1 MPFGSIINETIVM
14 EIKQDENQ
22 KKGKFY
28 YEEEG
33 KQLAE
38 MTYTY
43 AGDDKIIIDHTEVDD
58 SLRGKGVG
66 YKLVE
71 AAVHFA
77 RENNISIMPLCP
89 FAHAVFKKKSGYSDV
104 LF

>member
-1 MPFGSIINETIVM
+1 MNIQHE
-14 EIKQDENQ
+14 ENQ

-28 YEEEG
+28 YKKDG
-33 KQLAE
+33 KQVAE

-43 AGDDKIIIDHTEVDD
+43 AGDDRIIIDHTEVDE
-58 SLRGKGVG
+58 SLRGEGVG

-71 AAVHFA
+71 ASVRFA
-77 RENNISIMPLCP
+77 RENNMFIMPLCP
-89 FAHAVFKKKSGYSDV
+89 FANAVFKKKSEYSDV